1 MISRILRST
10 VVFSAFSTALLATE
24 NTRVA
29 VKVDPRLELVG
40 VVCRLAGF
48 EEYRHSVGESTYTH
62 DADSW
67 FHEFEDHPA
76 VVRMKDLRRERGI
89 SYDATASFAIH
100 LEDETATR
108 FAMPL
113 TPWPKA
119 FEKRWNAESAEAFRA
134 DLQDF
139 ATASRFRSFFD
150 RHAELYAATEK
161 RLAAIVEGNLDLAWF
176 EEYYGT
182 VGDATFGI
190 HPGLFQGG
198 HNYGVSIEYPD
209 GKRAIT
215 PAIGCWKFDQAGIPE
230 FDATMIPLLVHEF
243 SHAHCNPV
251 IDRHWED
258 LAKAGDVLFPR
269 VAAQMQRQAYGEWK
283 IVLYESLVRAS
294 VLRYLL
300 KHDDKKMA
308 NALAA
313 DDTKRGFLWIADLA
327 KRLGEY
333 EADRKQYP
341 TLDAFAPRLVAFFD
355 EQAQKQGEVD
365 AKAPKIVKITPAD
378 GATDVPA
385 GAFEIVVEFDRA
397 MDTTG
402 HSVTIAD
409 VEFPPIDKSRTIGF
423 DKAGKKFTLPVTLE
437 PGKTYGFGLNG
448 PNFQGFKS
456 KDGIVL
462 PAVVVKFTTAR

>member
-1 MISRILRST
+1 MISRFLRSA
-10 VVFSAFSTALLATE
+10 VVFSAFSTALLAAE
-24 NTRVA
+24 NTPVEVR
-29 VKVDPRLELVG
+29 VDPRIELVG

-48 EEYRHSVGESTYTH
+48 EEYHMRSGESPYTA
-62 DADSW
+62 DADAW
-67 FHEFEDHPA
+67 FHEFEGHPA
-76 VVRMKDLRRERGI
+76 VTRMRDLKRERGI

-100 LEDETATR
+100 LEDATAAR

-113 TPWPKA
+113 EPWPGA
-119 FEKRWNAESAEAFRA
+119 FERRWNAASAEAFRA
-134 DLQDF
+134 DLEDF
-139 ATASRFRSFFD
+139 AKVSRFREFFD

-161 RLAAIVEGNLDLAWF
+161 RMVAIIDGNLDRSWF
-176 EEYYGT
+176 QEYYGT
-182 VGDATFGI
+182 VGDAAFGI
-190 HPGLFQGG
+190 HPALFQGG

-215 PAIGCWKFDQAGIPE
+215 PAIGCWKFDAAGVPE

-251 IDRHWED
+251 IDRHWKD
-258 LAKAGDVLFPR
+258 LAKSGEVLFPR

-283 IVLYESLVRAS
+283 IVLYESLGRAS
-294 VLRYLL
+294 VLRYLV
-300 KHDDKKMA
+300 KHDDKTRA

-327 KRLGEY
+327 KLLGEY

-355 EQAQKQGEVD
+355 ARANEQGEVE
-365 AKAPKIVKITPAD
+365 AKAPKIAKVTPSD

-385 GAFEIVVEFDRA
+385 GACEIVVEFDRA
-397 MDTTG
+397 MDTRS
-402 HSVTIAD
+402 HSVTITD
-409 VEFPPIDKSRTIGF
+409 VEFPPIDKSKPIGF
-423 DKAGKKFTLPVTLE
+423 DKTGKKFTLHVTLE

-448 PNFQGFKS
+448 PSFQGFKS
-456 KDGIVL
+456 KDGVVL
-462 PAVVVKFTTAR
+462 TPIVVKFTTAR